1 MTVYTG
7 LYYSYI
13 EQEKYKQAEQLLND
27 VDRLIP
33 TYKYSQAKGWINQVI
48 LIVMIISLY
57 KACI

>member
-13 EQEKYKQAEQLLND
+13 EQEKYKQADQLLND

-33 TYKYSQAKGWINQVI
+33 MYKYSQAKE
-48 LIVMIISLY
+48 
-57 KACI
+57 

>member
-27 VDRLIP
+27 VDRLILHINI
-33 TYKYSQAKGWINQVI
+33 AKP
-48 LIVMIISLY
+48 
-57 KACI
+57 KE